1 MFARVSCEFET
12 NFGKLQETR
21 RWRVRVF
28 FLPWFPSGDF
38 VGRGEGRVFDRDRE
52 AYIHT
57 VSSRC
62 WDASFVC
69 GGASWGVYV
78 RCFAV
83 RFFFF
88 CRDFWCPFAVQRS
101 TYSFCG
107 ALRMNHVWMPVRGGL
122 SSWLLSWYARLV
134 VRGLA
139 VVVRPFAA
147 QIDWVFLGAPQK
159 AEGLKV
165 VLFSGDNSARSW
177 RPLHPVDAGGVL
189 GTCPFLTPPDR
200 RVFSVADNWFVLLWF
215 SRAVCRGCLFFV
227 RCGRHE
233 AFIRGIEFPFSRT
246 VYRRKLARALGMHN
260 FQFSGNARSFSY
272 CNVFGLVLR
281 RRRGVDGLHLESSA
295 ATQSSQIVLPPEK
308 LLLFAKLLTFMVTAE
323 LGQ

>member
-88 CRDFWCPFAVQRS
+88 LPRFLVSIRRAEIDLLFLWSASHEP
-101 TYSFCG
+101 
-107 ALRMNHVWMPVRGGL
+107 RMNASEGWP
-122 SSWLLSWYARLV
+122 SFWLLSWYARLV

-165 VLFSGDNSARSW
+165 VLVVII
-177 RPLHPVDAGGVL
+177 LLVL
-189 GTCPFLTPPDR
+189 GDRSIQSMPGGYWGHALFLR
-200 RVFSVADNWFVLLWF
+200 HLIVAFSLWPITGLCCF
-215 SRAVCRGCLFFV
+215 GSRAPCAVGVYFLWGAGDTKHSFV
-227 RCGRHE
+227 VSNFLSRE
-233 AFIRGIEFPFSRT
+233 QFI
-246 VYRRKLARALGMHN
+246 
-260 FQFSGNARSFSY
+260 
-272 CNVFGLVLR
+272 
-281 RRRGVDGLHLESSA
+281 DES
-295 ATQSSQIVLPPEK
+295 
-308 LLLFAKLLTFMVTAE
+308 
-323 LGQ
+323 